1 MAPTLP
7 VLHHTFVI
15 ERRYPQSPARVFAA
29 FADPAK
35 KRRWMGGESDATHA
49 TREAHGPTFVVD
61 SHTCDFRVEGAE
73 RWRFRANGTPMTND
87 TFYLDIVADRRIV
100 FAYTM
105 ALGDARFSSSH
116 VTVEL
121 VPDGTGTKLLFTEQG
136 AYFDNKAESAA
147 SREHGTRGL
156 LEALANELERHGTA
170 S

>member
-1 MAPTLP
+1 MTAVPP

-15 ERRYPQSPARVFAA
+15 ERRYAHSPARVFAA

-35 KRRWMGGESDATHA
+35 KRRWMGGEAEQRHA
-49 TREAHGPTFVVD
+49 TKEAHGPTFVID

-73 RWRFRANGTPMTND
+73 RWRFRANGKLMTND
-87 TFYLDIVADRRIV
+87 TFYLDIVPDRRIV

-105 ALGDARFSSSH
+105 SAGDVRFSSSH
-116 VTVEL
+116 NTVEL
-121 VPDGTGTKLLFTEQG
+121 VPDGNGTKLIFTEQG
-136 AYFDNKAESAA
+136 AFFDNNPESAA

-156 LEALANELERHGTA
+156 LEALATELERSG